1 MKSSA
6 LIILAVIL
14 AGCGKP
20 HEATVSRASIPTFT
34 EQQVRAFVTPG
45 RTIAEVTNRFGIPN
59 VVSTNNGHM
68 LTWFCNPFDTI
79 SKPATS
85 PFGFYASF
93 TNGTLETWQVLQVN
107 MQATK

>member
-20 HEATVSRASIPTFT
+20 HDAIVSRASIPTFS
-34 EQQVRAFVTPG
+34 EQQVRDFVTPG
-45 RTIAEVTNRFGIPN
+45 RTIIEVTNRFGIPS
-59 VVSTNNGHM
+59 VAMTNNGHM
-68 LTWFCNPFDTI
+68 LMWYCNPIDRI
-79 SKPATS
+79 STPATS

-93 TNGTLETWQVLQVN
+93 TNGMLETWEVLQV
-107 MQATK
+107 KI